1 MVHALDAL
9 VIVASFVLDV
19 LLGGMLEQA
28 ASLVVL
34 VRLWR
39 VVEIVD
45 ELSSAGEAQGE
56 MLSDRIGELEG
67 ENVGLLARIQ
77 ALEGKMQQRTDEQG
91 KLVDVE

>member
-1 MVHALDAL
+1 MHALDAL